1 MSPYLNVAEQAAL
14 AAGQIIMRRAKRPH
28 EIKVRAKGRNDPVS
42 DVDLECERE
51 IVGHLRRAFPD
62 HDVVC
67 EESGARRGGGEWQ
80 WIVDPLDGT
89 ANFLRGFPHY
99 AVSIALLRRATPVIG
114 VIFDPFKNE
123 LFLAERGKG
132 ATLNQHKIR
141 ASATPGLAG
150 ALIGTGI
157 PYRADQ
163 DVDAYFETLRPIARE
178 ANVRRAGSAAL
189 DLAYVACARL
199 DGFWEFGLRP
209 WDLAAGVV
217 IVREAGGLVGEPD
230 GDGDCLESGNVLAA
244 NPPLFKTMTSLF
256 KRGGRSAADER
267 APSYNPGP
275 QP

>member
-14 AAGQIIMRRAKRPH
+14 AAGRIIMRRAKRPH
-28 EIKVRAKGRNDPVS
+28 EIKVRSKGRNDPVT

-67 EESGARRGGGEWQ
+67 EESGAHRNGGEWQ
-80 WIVDPLDGT
+80 WLVDPLDGT

-99 AVSIALLRRATPVIG
+99 AVSIALLRRGTPVIG

-132 ATLNQHKIR
+132 ALLNQHRIR
-141 ASATPGLAG
+141 TAETTKLSD
-150 ALIGTGI
+150 ALIGTGV
-157 PYRADQ
+157 PYRPDQ
-163 DVDAYFETLRPIARE
+163 DLDAYLETLRTIARE

-199 DGFWEFGLRP
+199 DGFWEFGLRS
-209 WDLAAGVV
+209 WDIAAGIVV
-217 IVREAGGLVGEPD
+217 VREAGGLIGEPG
-230 GDGDCLESGNVLAA
+230 GDGDCLESGDVLAA
-244 NPPLFKTMTSLF
+244 NPALFKTMTERL
-256 KRGGRSAADER
+256 RRPGRARQKATL
-267 APSYNPGP
+267 
-275 QP
+275 Q